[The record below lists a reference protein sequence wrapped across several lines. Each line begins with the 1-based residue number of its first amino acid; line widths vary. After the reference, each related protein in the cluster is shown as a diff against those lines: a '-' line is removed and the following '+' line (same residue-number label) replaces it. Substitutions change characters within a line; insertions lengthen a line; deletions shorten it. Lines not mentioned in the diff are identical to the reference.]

1 MTKLTENEIEAFR
14 ELLSRPR
21 SPKIY
26 YVLRRVSKSGMSR
39 VISFYYFSEDGQCY
53 CLDQLIS
60 QLAGF
65 TYNEKLR
72 GVRVHGTGMNMVW
85 YCLMRMFERLL
96 GATHGQNF
104 DYYGL

>member
-1 MTKLTENEIEAFR
+1 MNKLTENEIEAFR
-14 ELLSRPR
+14 EVLSRAR

-39 VISFYYFSEDGQCY
+39 VISFYYFSEDGQCH

-85 YCLMRMFERLL
+85 YCLYRLFERLL
-96 GATHGQNF
+96 GTLNSQNF
-104 DYYGL
+104 NYLEL